1 MIAHKQIADIHIF
14 HGALRRVRR
23 IACGRC
29 LYPDTHTVRTDNLA
43 SGICRDGR
51 ASAGLYLVLG
61 LLGLP
66 VFTLGGGL
74 GYVFQPTFGYI
85 IGFVFGAYLAGLTVE
100 KSIKGTNATYFL
112 ASLAGLA
119 AIYVS
124 GLIYVLLIQR
134 FSIHAQTDMWALM
147 KYYVLIP
154 LPSDL
159 ILCAGTAVLAKRL
172 RPVTKKYVE
181 LKKAVD

>member
-1 MIAHKQIADIHIF
+1 MVLCAVFAALLAA
-14 HGALRRVRR
+14 GAFIRIPTPFAPITLQAEITVLAGLLLGRRRGV
-23 IACGRC
+23 AA
-29 LYPDTHTVRTDNLA
+29 T
-43 SGICRDGR
+43 
-51 ASAGLYLVLG
+51 GLYLVLG

-66 VFTLGGGL
+66 VFALGGGL

-119 AIYVS
+119 AIYLS